1 MRQPA
6 KMEADLYIGT
16 LECQKESGGIT
27 AGKHSAYNMLK
38 NIDISKSDTMQYASD
53 NNYFCK
59 LMDCCD
65 A

>member
-6 KMEADLYIGT
+6 KREADLYIGT

-27 AGKHSAYNMLK
+27 AGKRFTYNVLK
-38 NIDISKSDTMQYASD
+38 NIDILNSDTMQHASY